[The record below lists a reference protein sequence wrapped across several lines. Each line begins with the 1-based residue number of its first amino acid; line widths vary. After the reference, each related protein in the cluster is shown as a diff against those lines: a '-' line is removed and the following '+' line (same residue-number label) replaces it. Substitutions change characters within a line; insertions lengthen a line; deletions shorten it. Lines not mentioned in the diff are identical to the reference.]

1 MMLHDAWPFDLACD
15 EMQCHL
21 VLTASHHGSPGMLQ
35 PRPPHHPAQCP
46 NPALVWS
53 CVAISSQIHGRSMK
67 KLLRVSHAVE
77 SLAQFNIFNTALEKL
92 NWTWLNN
99 KNLKSLKDGFFPKPG
114 LCCQVHVC
122 AIVTQGTH
130 TLQVAIMSC
139 QDQRYHAIFV
149 AFVGIHSSCNQGRD
163 GLAANPWHAG
173 HLERSWKCRAH

>member
-1 MMLHDAWPFDLACD
+1 MRWNAVPPRSDRFAPRLSRYPATSPSAPSSAVPQPCTGLVMRGEIIPNSWKKYEEVACK
-15 EMQCHL
+15 
-21 VLTASHHGSPGMLQ
+21 
-35 PRPPHHPAQCP
+35 
-46 NPALVWS
+46 N
-53 CVAISSQIHGRSMK
+53 
-67 KLLRVSHAVE
+67 
-77 SLAQFNIFNTALEKL
+77 LAQFNIFNTALEEL
-92 NWTWLNN
+92 DWTWLNN